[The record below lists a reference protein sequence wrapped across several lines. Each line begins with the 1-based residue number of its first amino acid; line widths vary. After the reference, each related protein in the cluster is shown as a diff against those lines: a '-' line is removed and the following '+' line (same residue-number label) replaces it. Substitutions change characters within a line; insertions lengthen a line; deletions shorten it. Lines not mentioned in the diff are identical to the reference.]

1 MIRYD
6 KSTNKIYHNDI
17 EYKLQGRIISVSDK
31 GNYLVV
37 VVNEFGHVNMYQI
50 EEIDGNINCTG
61 IGVS

>member
-6 KSTNKIYHNDI
+6 KSTNKIYHNDN

-31 GNYLVV
+31 GSYLVV

>member
-6 KSTNKIYHNDI
+6 KSTNKIYHNDN

-37 VVNEFGHVNMYQI
+37 VVNEFGHVSMYQI

>member
-6 KSTNKIYHNDI
+6 KTTNKIYHNDN

-31 GNYLVV
+31 GSYLVV
-37 VVNEFGHVNMYQI
+37 VVNEFGRVNMYQI